1 MLKLRAL
8 AALRGPLE
16 VVSYVGGL
24 ISLMLIATQLRGDAA
39 DRRVSK
45 TMEFVARFND
55 EPISGYRAAL
65 LRPWME
71 NRATLAT
78 ANAIGGLND
87 ENVRAMVDIVLADY
101 RRRHPDYDF
110 GIALHE
116 VADFF
121 DQLDICTGEGVC
133 DAGVARQYFAPYTTQ
148 LRCLYGPLVEQQAA
162 DLGTPRLGT
171 AMLRKSPGE
180 RC

>member
-1 MLKLRAL
+1 MLKLPKL

-16 VVSYVGGL
+16 VLSYVGGL
-24 ISLMLIATQLRGDAA
+24 ISLILIATQLRGDAA

-65 LRPWME
+65 LVPWME

-78 ANAIGGLND
+78 ANALGGLND
-87 ENVRAMVDIVLADY
+87 ENAYAMVDILLADY
-101 RRRHPDYDF
+101 RRRHPDHDF

-121 DQLDICTGEGVC
+121 DQLDICTREGVC
-133 DAGVARQYFAPYTTQ
+133 DAVVARQYFDPYTTQ
-148 LRCLYGPLVEQQAA
+148 LRCLYGPLVERQGT
-162 DLGTPRLGT
+162 DLGTPRLG
-171 AMLRKSPGE
+171 AAILRKSPDE